1 MTIFSRLFKA
11 SSLLSLCLV
20 LAFPLQAS
28 AKKTDEE
35 LRARAMDQGR
45 TLQSRIRALKKLY
58 SHMLVDGEIPT
69 RSVCVWDVMGTQG
82 PIYNTTVDQQLRMR
96 HYGIN
101 VDVRAYTNE
110 QDVVD
115 KLINGE
121 CDTSVMSGAKARQF
135 NPYTAS
141 VESLGG
147 VPSKK
152 HLKVLLQV
160 LASPQ
165 AAAKMVHGEYVILG
179 IVPIGENYIF
189 TREGEGKTPTLK
201 RVFKGAGAVVSE
213 DVSQPPLYKA
223 FSTAVKEGDTYAK
236 AAGLFNRGE
245 ADLLISPLVG
255 HAMFGLSAG
264 NKHGQIIEN
273 PVSQMTLQIVSKT
286 NLVPPEVAQ
295 LFREDLFL
303 KLNLLYRE
311 VDKISKE
318 IPAEKKV
325 KFPER
330 ELDHFNRTLAEVR
343 ARLTQQGVYNKSM
356 MKLQRKIRCKL
367 DPSLS
372 ECKR

>member
-1 MTIFSRLFKA
+1 MTMISRIFSAGIAF
-11 SSLLSLCLV
+11 SLCL
-20 LAFPLQAS
+20 LLLTPLPAD
-28 AKKTDEE
+28 AKKSDEE

-82 PIYNTTVDQQLRMR
+82 PIYNSTVDQQLRMR

-101 VDVRAYTNE
+101 VDVRAYSNE

-121 CDTSVMSGAKARQF
+121 CDTAVMSGAKARQF
-135 NPYTAS
+135 NPYTSSIEA
-141 VESLGG
+141 LGG
-147 VPSKK
+147 VPTQQ
-152 HLKVLLQV
+152 HMKVLLQV

-165 AAAKMVHGEYVILG
+165 AAKKMVHNEFVILG
-179 IVPIGENYIF
+179 IVPIGANHVF
-189 TREGEGKTPTLK
+189 TREGEGKTPNMK
-201 RVFKGAGAVVSE
+201 RTFKGTAAVVAD
-213 DVSQPPLYKA
+213 DVSQQPLFKA
-223 FSTAVKEGDTYAK
+223 LSIDTKQESTHAK

-245 ADLLISPLVG
+245 ADLVISPLVG

-264 NKHGQIIEN
+264 NKHGHIIEN
-273 PVSQMTLQIVSKT
+273 PVSQMTLQVVSKT
-286 NLVPPEVAQ
+286 HLVPPEVAQ

-303 KLNLLYRE
+303 KLNLLNRE
-311 VDKISKE
+311 VEKVVKD

-325 KFPER
+325 SLPARDAEKFESML
-330 ELDHFNRTLAEVR
+330 EKVRTD
-343 ARLTQQGVYNKSM
+343 LTRKGVYDKSM
-356 MKLQRKIRCKL
+356 MKLQRKVRCKL

>member
-1 MTIFSRLFKA
+1 MSFISRIFSVGLV
-11 SSLLSLCLV
+11 LSLCSLLIV
-20 LAFPLQAS
+20 PLNAAAQKS
-28 AKKTDEE
+28 DEE

-58 SHMLVDGEIPT
+58 AHMLIDGEIPT

-101 VDVRAYTNE
+101 IDVRAYTNE

-141 VESLGG
+141 VEALGG
-147 VPSKK
+147 VPSQR

-165 AAAKMVHGEYVILG
+165 AASKMVHNDYVILG

-201 RVFKGAGAVVSE
+201 RVFKGTAAVLSE
-213 DVSQPPLYKA
+213 DVSLPPLYKA
-223 FSTAVKEGDTYAK
+223 FASNVKEETTYAK

-264 NKHGQIIEN
+264 NKHGQIVEN

-286 NLVPPEVAQ
+286 HLVPPEVAQ

-325 KFPER
+325 QFPER
-330 ELDHFNRTLAEVR
+330 ELQHFNRTLAEVR
-343 ARLTQQGVYNKSM
+343 TRLTQQGVYDKSM

-367 DPSLS
+367 DATLS